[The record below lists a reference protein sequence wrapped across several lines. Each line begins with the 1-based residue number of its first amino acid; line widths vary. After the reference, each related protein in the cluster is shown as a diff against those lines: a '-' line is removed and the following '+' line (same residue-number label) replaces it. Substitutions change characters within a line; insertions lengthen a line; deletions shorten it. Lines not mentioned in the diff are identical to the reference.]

1 MDTYLSYS
9 LVSFFLRWNLKNVH
23 PSYVMA
29 DGRFDGRRRTSDVRR
44 QPQPWQVDAIE
55 NHGGAIGFPLAM
67 VFFFKFQSGR
77 SLTDITV
84 RTNPSAFK
92 LKLNLAYFITSVK
105 KSMFFFTSSK
115 IDRLTMAARRQ
126 GLVPQQNRL
135 AESPNS
141 TSKIT
146 NIVRFYFKQLLS

>member
-1 MDTYLSYS
+1 
-9 LVSFFLRWNLKNVH
+9 
-23 PSYVMA
+23 MA
-29 DGRFDGRRRTSDVRR
+29 DGRFDGRRQTSDVRR
-44 QPQPWQVDAIE
+44 KPQPWQVDAIK

-67 VFFFKFQSGR
+67 VIFFKFQLGR

-84 RTNPSAFK
+84 RTKPSAFN

-105 KSMFFFTSSK
+105 KKHVFFTSSK

-126 GLVPQQNRL
+126 GSVPQQNRL